1 MALVTLKMEELPHYT
16 YDDYV
21 QWEGQWELLKGMPYA
36 MVPAPTLKHQDLSLN
51 IAVQLKH
58 LLAVCE
64 KCHVYEAVD
73 WQIEDDTVPRPD
85 VLVVCGKNP
94 DDKKLLITPVVVF
107 EILSPSTEQKDKV
120 LKYKLYQ
127 AVGVKYY
134 CIVDPK
140 TRSAEV
146 FLLKNSRFEKAEDYN
161 NGKIVFDLGPCSMAF
176 DFGEIFKE

>member
-1 MALVTLKMEELPHYT
+1 MALGALKMEELPHYT

-21 QWEGQWELLKGMPYA
+21 QWEGRWELLKGIPYA
-36 MVPAPTLKHQDLSLN
+36 MVPAPTLKHQDISLN

-58 LLAVCE
+58 LLAACE

-73 WQIEDDTVPRPD
+73 WQIDDDTVPQPD
-85 VLVVCGKNP
+85 VLVVCGENP
-94 DDKKLLITPVVVF
+94 DDKKILITPVVVF

-127 AVGVKYY
+127 AAGVKYY
-134 CIVDPK
+134 CIVDPN
-140 TRSAEV
+140 TGSADV
-146 FLLKNSRFEKAEDYN
+146 FLLKDNRFEKTEDFN